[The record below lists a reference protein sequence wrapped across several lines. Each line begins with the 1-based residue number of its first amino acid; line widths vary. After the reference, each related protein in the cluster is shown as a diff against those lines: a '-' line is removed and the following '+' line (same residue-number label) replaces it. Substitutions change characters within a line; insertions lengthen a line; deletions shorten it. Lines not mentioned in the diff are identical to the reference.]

1 MTVEEVR
8 AEVDLLTLDN
18 VRTYPMSRSQKND
31 FYEVWTRHGPEAA
44 RLYILP
50 AIWEGKIP
58 LPSET
63 LLKFDVQIKVK

>member
-1 MTVEEVR
+1 MTVEEAR
-8 AEVDLLTLDN
+8 SEVSLFTLEN
-18 VRTYPMSRSQKND
+18 VRKYPMSRSMRND

-50 AIWEGKIP
+50 AIWNQEIP

-63 LLKFDVQIKVK
+63 LLKFDIQIKVE